1 MDTLEK
7 IRCQTLRRAAVVF
20 RWMLALGLGWSV
32 RPVTAPD
39 AAAADLRAALG
50 DTNALGADHWIYNDL
65 PAAFAR
71 AKATGKPLWVVF
83 RCVKTPLGAGFDA
96 TVMRTNRTLI
106 ELARSQFVCAR
117 VVDLAAVD
125 LSQFQFDYDLPWAA
139 MFLNADGTV
148 YGRFGSMAGG
158 DFEAENT
165 EVALQRAALQ
175 ALVLHAQYPTN
186 APALAAKRGAPKP
199 YRTVT
204 QMPAFDGRREAYG
217 PGEGQTCIRCHA
229 VHDAENIRWQSQ
241 GFLPFEKLWRYPSP
255 ASIGV
260 ELDPKAGCRVRKVL
274 PASPAQLAGLEDTD
288 TVVQLHGQPVGSIAD
303 VQWVLHQL
311 PNTNLTLEVEYL
323 REVVLPASGGT
334 TGAAEFTREQRL
346 HKARLQL
353 ARGWKQTDFAWRASN
368 LAIKPRLGFTTLA
381 LSDEEIFALNLPPG
395 VAAHR
400 VKTLEFDRPEG
411 RAAAEAGLRVG
422 DVIVAVAGKA
432 FSLNPREWQLYI
444 KQSYKVGDTVPL
456 TILRAGRSLPIE
468 LSLK

>member
-1 MDTLEK
+1 MVVL
-7 IRCQTLRRAAVVF
+7 RCLC
-20 RWMLALGLGWSV
+20 ALGLAWSAL
-32 RPVTAPD
+32 RAG
-39 AAAADLRAALG
+39 AAAGSAPDLRAALG

-65 PAAFAR
+65 PAAFAQ

-83 RCVKTPLGAGFDA
+83 RCVNTPFGAGFDA

-148 YGRFGSMAGG
+148 YGRFGSRAGG

-186 APALAAKRGAPKP
+186 APVLAAKRGAPKP
-199 YRTVT
+199 YRTVS
-204 QMPAFDGRREAYG
+204 QMPAFDGRREVYG
-217 PGEGQTCIRCHA
+217 PSEGQTCIRCHA
-229 VHDAENIRWQSQ
+229 VHDAENTYWQSQ

-255 ASIGV
+255 ASVGV
-260 ELDPKAGCRVRKVL
+260 ELDPKVGCRVRKVL
-274 PASPAQLAGLEDTD
+274 PGSPAQLAGLEETD
-288 TVVQLHGQPVGSIAD
+288 TLAQLNGQPVVSIAD

-323 REVVLPASGGT
+323 REVVLPATGGT
-334 TGAAEFTREQRL
+334 AGTTEFTREQRL
-346 HKARLQL
+346 QKAQLQL
-353 ARGWKQTDFAWRASN
+353 ARGWKRTDFAWRASN
-368 LAIKPRLGFTTLA
+368 LAIKPRLGFTTVA
-381 LSDEEIFALNLPPG
+381 LSDEDLFALNLPPG

-400 VKTLEFDRPEG
+400 VKALEFDRAEG
-411 RAAAEAGLRVG
+411 RTAAEAGLRVG
-422 DVIVAVAGKA
+422 DVIVAVAGQA
-432 FSLNPREWQLYI
+432 FSLSPQEWQLYI

-456 TILRAGRSLPIE
+456 TILRSGRSLPIQ
-468 LSLK
+468 LPLK